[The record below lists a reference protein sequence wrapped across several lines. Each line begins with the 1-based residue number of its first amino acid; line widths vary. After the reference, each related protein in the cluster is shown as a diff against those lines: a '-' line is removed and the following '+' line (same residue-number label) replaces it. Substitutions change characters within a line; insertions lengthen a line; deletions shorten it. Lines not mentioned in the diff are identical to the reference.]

1 MAEQPAVPAVLVSG
15 FLGAG
20 KTTLLNGVLAGLP
33 GWRVAIVENE
43 VGDVALDGDLL
54 AAPREQIVEVAGG
67 CVCCTVAG
75 RLAEALDGL
84 AARAGELDLLLVET
98 SGVAD
103 PAPVIRAFQA
113 AGVRDAFRVRALVTL
128 VDAANGLACAD
139 LVPQSWRAQV
149 RWADDLVVN
158 KVDLLRPEALA
169 LVEDRLRELNPH
181 ARLHRAVRAD
191 AGVRAVLDAAGA
203 PAGARVA
210 PTPPARD
217 DPDHEEA
224 HGITSVAVSE
234 AGDLDPERLE
244 AWLGGLVAAGGMD
257 VLRIK
262 GVLALDTQPR
272 RYVVQGVRALLDGEL
287 MEPWGDE
294 SPRSRVVIIGRRLD
308 AEALRE
314 GFRACRTAALVA

>member
-1 MAEQPAVPAVLVSG
+1 
-15 FLGAG
+15 
-20 KTTLLNGVLAGLP
+20 
-33 GWRVAIVENE
+33 
-43 VGDVALDGDLL
+43 
-54 AAPREQIVEVAGG
+54 
-67 CVCCTVAG
+67 VAG

-103 PAPVIRAFQA
+103 PAPVIRALQA

-181 ARLHRAVRAD
+181 ARLRRAVRAD

-203 PAGARVA
+203 PAGDARVA
-210 PTPPARD
+210 PAPPAQD
-217 DPDHEEA
+217 DADHEEA
-224 HGITSVAVSE
+224 HGLMSVAISE
-234 AGDLDPERLE
+234 TGELDPVRLE
-244 AWLGGLVAAGGMD
+244 VWLGGLVAARGMD

-262 GVLALDTQPR
+262 GVLALTGQPR

-287 MEPWGDE
+287 TEPWGDE
-294 SPRSRVVIIGRRLD
+294 SLRSRVVIIGRRLD

-314 GFRACRTAALVA
+314 GFRACRTAALAA